1 VWRSPV
7 ARLHGVQEAVGSNPI
22 TPTSFST
29 FQEPSSSRRGLF
41 AALLVHG
48 VRGVAFCEQTM
59 LVTSEK
65 YDSFW
70 LKVAHLPLSAGS

>member
-1 VWRSPV
+1 
-7 ARLHGVQEAVGSNPI
+7 
-22 TPTSFST
+22 
-29 FQEPSSSRRGLF
+29 
-41 AALLVHG
+41 